1 MKDLNII
8 EGTFG
13 EIYDATWRKKE
24 KKRVNYY
31 YKHYVD
37 TNSQYFFVSHLTYY
51 KNFTNKPFGCGPSA
65 VPFSL
70 HRPVYEQKPFCAI
83 SIWLESSRSIKLHPF
98 IIRAFWMR
106 SVCAAQTESAH
117 FKLELNAAKHTH
129 RVHKL
134 LIHRRIREPFTIKLT
149 KRAINASQMVA
160 ENKPRFCSRQ
170 CKDLK
175 HNKCNGQI
183 IPRLPS
189 DSNGSSL

>member
-1 MKDLNII
+1 MSKD
-8 EGTFG
+8 ERSQ
-13 EIYDATWRKKE
+13 YYWRHFWRDIWCYMKKE
-24 KKRVNYY
+24 RKRKKKRVNYY
-31 YKHYVD
+31 YKYYVD

-129 RVHKL
+129 TQSPQITHSQ
-134 LIHRRIREPFTIKLT
+134 TN
-149 KRAINASQMVA
+149 KRAIHD
-160 ENKPRFCSRQ
+160 KTHKTC
-170 CKDLK
+170 
-175 HNKCNGQI
+175 HKCIANGRGEQTALLF
-183 IPRLPS
+183 PPMQ
-189 DSNGSSL
+189 GFKTQQV